1 MYMGQDGS
9 CAVSDDGVS
18 LNEMYSKHSINM
30 PMHESMHEQ
39 MHEQMHEPSPGS
51 YVQHSQGD
59 IDMDQLVHF
68 DAVDPSS
75 LSPEAM
81 HSMPR

>member
-1 MYMGQDGS
+1 MGRPGSSEMYMGQDGS

-30 PMHESMHEQ
+30 PMHEH
-39 MHEQMHEPSPGS
+39 SPGS

-75 LSPEAM
+75 LSPETM